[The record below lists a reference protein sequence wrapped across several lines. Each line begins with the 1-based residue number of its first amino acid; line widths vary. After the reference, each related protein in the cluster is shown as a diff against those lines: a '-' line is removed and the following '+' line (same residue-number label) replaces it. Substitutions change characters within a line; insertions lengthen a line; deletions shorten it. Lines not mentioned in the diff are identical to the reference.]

1 MSAAARAREQVR
13 VVHAIVVEGTGKR
26 LHYVVLTDDFSQRC
40 RAVFAVQG
48 EAHDA
53 TLRGGA
59 DSGLRVGASRV
70 NQCPTSNFSQSTTA
84 TASTTPAM

>member
-1 MSAAARAREQVR
+1 M
-13 VVHAIVVEGTGKR
+13 VHTIVVPSPSEG
-26 LHYVVLTDDFSQRC
+26 LNDVILTDDFSQRC
-40 RAVFAVQG
+40 WAVFAVQG